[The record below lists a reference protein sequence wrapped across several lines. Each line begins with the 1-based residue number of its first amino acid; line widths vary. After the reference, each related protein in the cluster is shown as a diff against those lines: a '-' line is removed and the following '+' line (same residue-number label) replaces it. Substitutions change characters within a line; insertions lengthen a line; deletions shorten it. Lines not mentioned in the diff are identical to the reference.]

1 MRNNTY
7 RILAEGQLRN
17 NDTWV
22 TGINNND
29 LIIGPSGAGKT
40 RGYVKPNIL
49 QCSES
54 LVVADT
60 KGSLIHEV
68 GPVLKKHGYQ
78 VINID
83 FTDMLSSYGYNP
95 LDYIRYDGKRKTYIA
110 QDIMT
115 IACCLAPIEDRD
127 DAFWE
132 YSARM
137 YLSSLIG
144 YVMECLPDCEH
155 TIDSVVK
162 LFSLMS
168 GSYRMFQQLFEE
180 LGTKN
185 PNSFAYQKYQMYR
198 SNTGADKMHNSII
211 GILGEKLDPLTYD
224 GPLSMCGREK
234 RVDFAQLGRKKTA
247 VFLTVSDTDRS
258 ADKLVNLFYTQ
269 ALQALCRSADQ
280 DYPNH
285 RLPVPVRFILDDF
298 ATNACIPDFENI
310 ISVIRSR
317 EIYVS
322 VVIQSLSQL
331 NALYG
336 AEGAKTIINNCDNC
350 LYLGGQD
357 VETAQYISVKA
368 NKPADAILNM
378 PLEDAYLFTRGRKPQ
393 RVHKYDLRTHERYGE
408 LPEARAAAPALEA
421 REGHD
426 RSPADE
432 RNRAEMPQVS

>member
-1 MRNNTY
+1 MGNNTY
-7 RILAEGQLRN
+7 RILAEDQLRN
-17 NDTWV
+17 NNTWV

-40 RGYVKPNIL
+40 RSYVKPNIL

-54 LVVADT
+54 LVVTDT

-68 GPVLKKHGYQ
+68 GPVLKKHGFQ

-95 LDYIRYDGKRKTYIA
+95 LDYIRYDKRHKTYIA

-115 IACCLAPIEDRD
+115 IACSLVPIENRHDT
-127 DAFWE
+127 FWD
-132 YSARM
+132 YSARI

-155 TIDSVVK
+155 TIESVVK
-162 LFSLMS
+162 LFTLMS
-168 GSYRMFQQLFEE
+168 GDYRMLQQLFEE

-185 PNSFAYQKYQMYR
+185 PNSFAYQKYLMYR
-198 SNTGADKMHNSII
+198 SNTGAEKMHNSII

-224 GPLSMCGREK
+224 GPLSMCGRKK

-258 ADKLVNLFYTQ
+258 VDKLVNLFYTQ
-269 ALQALCRSADQ
+269 ALQALCRSADH
-280 DYPNH
+280 DYSDH

-298 ATNACIPDFENI
+298 ATNTCIPDFENI

-322 VVIQSLSQL
+322 IVIQSLSQL
-331 NALYG
+331 NTLYG
-336 AEGAKTIINNCDNC
+336 TEKAKTIINNCDNC

-357 VETAQYISVKA
+357 VETAQYISIKA
-368 NKPADAILNM
+368 NKTADSILNM

-393 RVHKYDLRTHERYGE
+393 KVHKYDLRTHMRYRE
-408 LPEARAAAPALEA
+408 LPEAKTAAQALAAQE
-421 REGHD
+421 EHD
-426 RSPADE
+426 RLPEDEPAQS
-432 RNRAEMPQVS
+432 AMPQAG